1 MLRKVFLMSD
11 VPYRPPALRS
21 RGVLAR
27 LAVVLLAAL
36 LVSSCG
42 FSRRISRLFGG
53 DIKMTVSVSPQLNNN
68 SPVPVEILI
77 FYDQGL
83 MEQVLA
89 MTAEQ
94 WFAAR
99 SQFIKDNGTKQPGFD
114 THHWEWVPN
123 QTIDRL
129 KLSYRIGAR
138 GGVVF
143 VGYASAGAHRQS
155 IDPQL
160 NTALNLGATDFT
172 VTQTR

>member
-1 MLRKVFLMSD
+1 MSD
-11 VPYRPPALRS
+11 VLHRISARA
-21 RGVLAR
+21 LAR
-27 LAVVLLAAL
+27 LAVVALAVL

-53 DIKMTVSVSPQLNNN
+53 DVKMTVAVSPQLNNN
-68 SPVPVEILI
+68 SPVPVEVLI

-83 MEQVLA
+83 MEQVMA

-94 WFAAR
+94 WFQGR
-99 SQFIKDNGTKQPGFD
+99 SQFVKDNGTKQPGFD

-143 VGYASAGAHRQS
+143 VGYASAGAHRQA

-160 NTALNLGATDFT
+160 NIALNLGATDFT

>member
-1 MLRKVFLMSD
+1 MYD
-11 VPYRPPALRS
+11 VLHRRA
-21 RGVLAR
+21 LAR
-27 LAVVLLAAL
+27 LAVVALAAV

-68 SPVPVEILI
+68 SPVPVEVLV
-77 FYDQGL
+77 FYDPKL
-83 MEQVLA
+83 MEQVMA
-89 MTAEQ
+89 MTAQE
-94 WFAAR
+94 WFQAR
-99 SQFIKDNGTKQPGFD
+99 PQFIQDNGSKQPGFD
-114 THHWEWVPN
+114 TNHWEWVPN
-123 QTIDRL
+123 QTIDPF

-160 NTALNLGATDFT
+160 NITLSLGPTDFT